1 MYNVEPKI
9 KILPANKQGT
19 PSLDR
24 GPEIRIFQ

>member
-1 MYNVEPKI
+1 MYNIEPKM
-9 KILPANKQGT
+9 KIVPANKQGT